1 MVRSRTR
8 ASVNASAILDV
19 SSKASRIL
27 AQLNELYPKPKGDP
41 PLNHGNDFQFLVAV
55 MLSAQTTDKKVN
67 EVTPQL
73 FERAAN
79 AAAMSKVDPTEV
91 EQIIRTVGLA
101 PTKSKNVVKM
111 SQLLLERHDGV
122 VPRTFEELEALP
134 GVGHKTASVVMQ
146 FAFNLPAF
154 PVDTHVHRLAARWGL
169 SSGKGVKETEQ
180 DLKQAFPVHAWGDV
194 HLQMIFFGREHCPA
208 VGHDRTVCPICSWA
222 AVGVPPS
229 PAAKMANKRKA
240 PKATAK
246 GKGVAVKKEEVE
258 APVENG
264 RQKRAA
270 GARRKL

>member
-1 MVRSRTR
+1 MISMNWTVRCFLSTSTAVRVARRTEASMRTAAVRRASSMVRSRTR
-8 ASVNASAILDV
+8 ASGNASAILDV

-41 PLNHGNDFQFLVAV
+41 PLNHGDDFQFLVAV

-73 FERAAN
+73 FQRAAN

-134 GVGHKTASVVMQ
+134 GGGSA
-146 FAFNLPAF
+146 
-154 PVDTHVHRLAARWGL
+154 
-169 SSGKGVKETEQ
+169 
-180 DLKQAFPVHAWGDV
+180 
-194 HLQMIFFGREHCPA
+194 
-208 VGHDRTVCPICSWA
+208 
-222 AVGVPPS
+222 
-229 PAAKMANKRKA
+229 AAKASRRLNK
-240 PKATAK
+240 T
-246 GKGVAVKKEEVE
+246 
-258 APVENG
+258 
-264 RQKRAA
+264 
-270 GARRKL
+270 

>member
-8 ASVNASAILDV
+8 ASGNASAILDV

-41 PLNHGNDFQFLVAV
+41 PLNHGDDFQFLVAV

-134 GVGHKTASVVMQ
+134 GGGSA
-146 FAFNLPAF
+146 
-154 PVDTHVHRLAARWGL
+154 
-169 SSGKGVKETEQ
+169 
-180 DLKQAFPVHAWGDV
+180 
-194 HLQMIFFGREHCPA
+194 
-208 VGHDRTVCPICSWA
+208 
-222 AVGVPPS
+222 
-229 PAAKMANKRKA
+229 AAKASRRLNK
-240 PKATAK
+240 T
-246 GKGVAVKKEEVE
+246 
-258 APVENG
+258 
-264 RQKRAA
+264 
-270 GARRKL
+270 